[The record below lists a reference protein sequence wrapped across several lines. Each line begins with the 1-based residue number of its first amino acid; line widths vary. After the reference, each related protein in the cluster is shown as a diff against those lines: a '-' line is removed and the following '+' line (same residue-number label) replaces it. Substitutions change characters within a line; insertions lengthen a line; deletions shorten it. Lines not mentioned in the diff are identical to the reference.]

1 MNKKSGTKNSVYFF
15 IRKYIFLYALMIIIN
30 SIAAASASQTEN
42 FIADKTHELLKNY
55 RGKSSLRIAVVR
67 GNDLDKKSNIVPAVI
82 VNTVTKTV
90 FDDGRFS
97 IVEREL
103 LNKIIDEM
111 TLQQTG
117 MVEGSA
123 INELGKLSGAQLV
136 LIIKSDADNI
146 DLRILSVESGEI
158 LAFASGML
166 PKDSSS
172 NLERLKEK
180 YLSMECP
187 GQTKESRNV
196 VIASFNAYPED
207 KREFYIMAMINSCES
222 QIEQAKQNENL
233 AKKKKELGLEGKT
246 IDQLEK
252 MFIEK
257 DTQKYPSKAVRK
269 MMVEKLN
276 KAYMKDMPEKNPEM
290 KTFYSDLYAEELMK
304 YIEK

>member
-1 MNKKSGTKNSVYFF
+1 MHKKSRNTA
-15 IRKYIFLYALMIIIN
+15 YIFAGKYHLLFALLIILNFIT
-30 SIAAASASQTEN
+30 AASASKTED
-42 FIADKTHELLKNY
+42 FIADKTRELLKNY
-55 RGKSSLRIAVVR
+55 RGKSSQRIAIVR
-67 GNDLDKKSNIVPAVI
+67 GNDLDKKSNIVPSVI

-117 MVEGSA
+117 LVEGSA
-123 INELGKLSGAQLV
+123 VNELGKLSGAQIV
-136 LIIKSDADNI
+136 LIVKSDGDII

-158 LAFASGML
+158 LAFSSGML

-180 YLSMECP
+180 YLSIECP
-187 GQTKESRNV
+187 GQTKENRDV

-207 KREFYIMAMINSCES
+207 KREFYILAMINSCEA
-222 QIEQAKQNENL
+222 QVEQAKQNENL
-233 AKKKKELGLEGKT
+233 AKKKKELGLEGKS
-246 IDQLEK
+246 IEQLEK

-269 MMVEKLN
+269 MMIENLS
-276 KAYMKDMPEKNPEM
+276 KAYLKDMPEKNPEM
-290 KTFYSDLYAEELMK
+290 KTFYRDLYAEELMK